1 MTVTAEI
8 QTAPGEAIADR
19 ATPGHQAGLRICVDG
34 LSKSFGAV
42 KAIDDLSFVV
52 EPGQVCGFL
61 GPNGAGKTTTLRCL
75 LGLVAPTKGQATIGG
90 QRYADLAE
98 PMSTVG
104 ALLDASSF
112 HPGRTA
118 RNHLRVLCASAG
130 FDDARADEVLT
141 LTGLGDAATRRV
153 GEFSTGMRERLGLA
167 VALLGDPDVLVL
179 DEPATGL
186 DPAGINWL
194 RELLRYLAHGQ
205 GKTVLISSHLLAEM
219 EQTADRVVIIA
230 HGKLVREGAMAD
242 LIGLAA
248 TAIRV
253 RTPQP
258 DQLAAALR
266 EEGLAAER
274 ADDAFIVR
282 GAERVA
288 IGHIAYTHGIEVS
301 ELASLHGDL
310 EDVFLQ
316 LTNAAPMTMGGPT

>member
-1 MTVTAEI
+1 VAEFFC
-8 QTAPGEAIADR
+8 AC
-19 ATPGHQAGLRICVDG
+19 LRIEVFC
-34 LSKSFGAV
+34 LSKTFGSV

-75 LGLVAPTKGQATIGG
+75 LGLVAPTAGRATIGG
-90 QRYADLAE
+90 LRYADLAR

-118 RNHLRVLCASAG
+118 RNHLRVLCAASG
-130 FDDARADEVLT
+130 FDDGRADEVLA
-141 LTGLGDAATRRV
+141 LAGLSEAADRRV
-153 GEFSTGMRERLGLA
+153 GQFSTGMRERLGLA
-167 VALLGDPDVLVL
+167 AALLGDPDVLVL

-194 RELLRYLAHGQ
+194 RELLRYLAHAL

-219 EQTADRVVIIA
+219 EQTADRVVIISR
-230 HGKLVREGAMAD
+230 GRLVREGTMVD
-242 LIGLAA
+242 LVGHAT

-258 DQLAAALR
+258 DQLAAVLR
-266 EEGLAAER
+266 GDGVGFEC
-274 ADDAFIVR
+274 DDGAFMVH
-282 GAERVA
+282 GPDPAA
-288 IGHIAYTHGIEVS
+288 IGHLAFTHGIEVA
-301 ELASLHGDL
+301 ELTALHSDL
-310 EDVFLQ
+310 EGVFLE
-316 LTNAAPMTMGGPT
+316 LTNPAAAATPGSS